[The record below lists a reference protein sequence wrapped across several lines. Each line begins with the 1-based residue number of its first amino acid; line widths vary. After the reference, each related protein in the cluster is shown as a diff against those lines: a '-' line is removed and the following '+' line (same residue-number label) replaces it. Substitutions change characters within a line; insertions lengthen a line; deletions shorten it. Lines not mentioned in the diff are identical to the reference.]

1 MFWAPVDPLLCP
13 PFVHGFSPALKQWC
27 QFSIDQ
33 IEEPKWVENAFDRVI
48 LNPAPKKVI
57 KSLVS
62 SHEFPDTAARDQ
74 QELKGKGLVMLLHG
88 TPGTGNYIPTSDLDI
103 GDRITYGDACVLI

>member
-1 MFWAPVDPLLCP
+1 M
-13 PFVHGFSPALKQWC
+13 
-27 QFSIDQ
+27 
-33 IEEPKWVENAFDRVI
+33 I
-48 LNPAPKKVI
+48 LNPTPKKVI

-88 TPGTGNYIPTSDLDI
+88 TPGTGNYILTLLHLRPDT
-103 GDRITYGDACVLI
+103 GERITHRDICANIRHDN